1 MTNIFNEQ
9 YTYFSQQKL
18 EELKSK
24 NIEIRY
30 SIVENKYYIL
40 GDIYKAKDEGFVL
53 DNKNYIIEYNNP
65 LITTGTVSKPFCAN
79 YERDNLEFISQ
90 EAVKIVKG
98 ARNTDYGNPVESF
111 KKIAN
116 MASLLCNKEFTPL
129 ECLRVMKAV
138 KLVRESYKHK
148 EDNLIDLIGYT
159 EIENMII
166 KNK

>member
-1 MTNIFNEQ
+1 MTNKFNEQ

-40 GDIYKAKDEGFVL
+40 GDIYKAVDLGFVL
-53 DNKNYIIEYNNP
+53 DPKNFIMEYIEV
-65 LITTGTVSKPFCAN
+65 LHVKPFCAN

>member
-1 MTNIFNEQ
+1 MVNTNNMTKFNEQ
-9 YTYFSQQKL
+9 YTYFSSSKL
-18 EELKSK
+18 EELKTK
-24 NIEIRY
+24 GIEIRTDNDKY
-30 SIVENKYYIL
+30 MIVGNQV
-40 GDIYKAKDEGFVL
+40 KAIQEGFVL
-53 DNKNYIIEYNNP
+53 DSKNYILEYIEVVP
-65 LITTGTVSKPFCAN
+65 KPFCAN

-98 ARNTDYGNPVESF
+98 DRNTDYGSPVESF

-148 EDNLIDLIGYT
+148 EDNLVDLIGYT

-166 KNK
+166 NYGN